1 MLRRSNG
8 SPRPRNYESLLT
20 DDDDDFLLSIR
31 PKKTCRKRTPIDRI
45 SMLTDSLLTHIL
57 SFLPIEDAIK
67 TDVLSKRWQYLWT
80 SLPSFLFSYPDI
92 GEDFDYWERIA
103 DFVAFVDKTL
113 VLCNC
118 SKLKKFVVEF
128 EYDSRFA
135 SNVNLWT
142 RFAAR
147 NATEELQLQFYTAAE
162 GLKEE
167 DRFVLPQLLFTNS
180 SFTELRFSL
189 CSVIPK
195 GVVCWKSLKKL
206 SIGYVKLNDGVIGKI
221 LAGSPVLEN
230 LELYY
235 FYGITRLHV
244 VNASLK
250 KLILR
255 EFWEEEVDMDEEEDE
270 HYSVL
275 EILAPNLTSLEILG
289 CFGRTNCWLADVSS
303 LVDATLNCDFTID
316 DDDLDDDDLDDDFEW
331 HQNISRRLLQSLVH
345 VKNLTL
351 GTWLLQALSILER
364 KGWRSPLSKCEC
376 LTLDTDIKES
386 VLPGIANI
394 LESSSHLETLVIT
407 MSPSQNNIKYFFDVR
422 PRLFNFNGEH
432 YWTSQKKTF
441 NCLMMH
447 LKIVKCAGLRWY
459 YRGFLFSFVQF
470 LLKNARVLQKMVIK
484 VDCLPHK
491 ELFQVA
497 QKFLSFPRSSPN
509 AVIMFN

>member
-20 DDDDDFLLSIR
+20 DDDNVPLSIR
-31 PKKTCRKRTPIDRI
+31 PKMTCSKKTPIDRI
-45 SMLTDSLLTHIL
+45 SMLPDSLLTHIL

-80 SLPSFLFSYPDI
+80 TLPSLLFRLPYPDSVDTI
-92 GEDFDYWERIA
+92 RE
-103 DFVAFVDKTL
+103 FVTFVDKTL
-113 VLCNC
+113 VLCNS
-118 SKLKKFVVEF
+118 SKIKKFVVDF
-128 EYDSRFA
+128 KYDSRFS

-142 RFAAR
+142 RFATR
-147 NATEELQLQFYTAAE
+147 NAAEELHLEFHTADNY
-162 GLKEE
+162 LHE
-167 DRFVLPQLLFTNS
+167 DVRFVLPQLLFTNS

-189 CSVIPK
+189 CTVMPK
-195 GVVCWKSLKKL
+195 GVVCWKLLKKL
-206 SIGYVKLNDGVIGKI
+206 SIGYVKLNDGVMGKI

-244 VNASLK
+244 VNA
-250 KLILR
+250 
-255 EFWEEEVDMDEEEDE
+255 
-270 HYSVL
+270 H
-275 EILAPNLTSLEILG
+275 
-289 CFGRTNCWLADVSS
+289 
-303 LVDATLNCDFTID
+303 
-316 DDDLDDDDLDDDFEW
+316 LDDDFEW

-351 GTWLLQALSILER
+351 GTWLLQ
-364 KGWRSPLSKCEC
+364 K
-376 LTLDTDIKES
+376 DTDIKES
-386 VLPGIANI
+386 
-394 LESSSHLETLVIT
+394 
-407 MSPSQNNIKYFFDVR
+407 YFSDVR

-447 LKIVKCAGLRWY
+447 LKIVKCAGLRWC
-459 YRGFLFSFVQF
+459 YRGCLFSFVQF
-470 LLKNARVLQKMVIK
+470 LLKNARVLQQMVIN

>member
-20 DDDDDFLLSIR
+20 DDDNVPLSIR
-31 PKKTCRKRTPIDRI
+31 PKMTCSKKTPIDRI
-45 SMLTDSLLTHIL
+45 SMLPDSLLTHIL

-80 SLPSFLFSYPDI
+80 TLPSLLFRLPYPDSVDTI
-92 GEDFDYWERIA
+92 RE
-103 DFVAFVDKTL
+103 FVTFVDKTL
-113 VLCNC
+113 VLCNS
-118 SKLKKFVVEF
+118 SKIKKFVVDF
-128 EYDSRFA
+128 KYDSRFS

-142 RFAAR
+142 RFATR
-147 NATEELQLQFYTAAE
+147 NAAEELHLEFHTADNY
-162 GLKEE
+162 LHE
-167 DRFVLPQLLFTNS
+167 DVRFVLPQLLFTNS

-189 CSVIPK
+189 CTVMPK
-195 GVVCWKSLKKL
+195 GVVCWKLLKKL
-206 SIGYVKLNDGVIGKI
+206 SIGYVKLNDGVMGKI

-244 VNASLK
+244 VNARLK

-255 EFWEEEVDMDEEEDE
+255 EFWEEEVYMDEEEDE
-270 HYSVL
+270 PYSVL
-275 EILAPNLTSLEILG
+275 EILAPNLPSLEILG

-316 DDDLDDDDLDDDFEW
+316 DEDLDDDFEW

-351 GTWLLQALSILER
+351 GTWLLQALSILEME
-364 KGWRSPLSKCEC
+364 GWRSPLSKCEC

-407 MSPSQNNIKYFFDVR
+407 KSPSKNNITYFSDVR

-447 LKIVKCAGLRWY
+447 LKIVKCAGLRWC
-459 YRGFLFSFVQF
+459 YRGCLFSFVQF
-470 LLKNARVLQKMVIK
+470 LLKNARVLQQMVIK

>member
-1 MLRRSNG
+1 MSIYGLASQPAFSILTG
-8 SPRPRNYESLLT
+8 ELHLEFHTADNYL
-20 DDDDDFLLSIR
+20 
-31 PKKTCRKRTPIDRI
+31 
-45 SMLTDSLLTHIL
+45 H
-57 SFLPIEDAIK
+57 ED
-67 TDVLSKRWQYLWT
+67 V
-80 SLPSFLFSYPDI
+80 
-92 GEDFDYWERIA
+92 
-103 DFVAFVDKTL
+103 
-113 VLCNC
+113 
-118 SKLKKFVVEF
+118 
-128 EYDSRFA
+128 
-135 SNVNLWT
+135 
-142 RFAAR
+142 
-147 NATEELQLQFYTAAE
+147 
-162 GLKEE
+162 
-167 DRFVLPQLLFTNS
+167 RFVLPQLLFTNS

-189 CSVIPK
+189 CTVMPK
-195 GVVCWKSLKKL
+195 GVVCWKLLKKL
-206 SIGYVKLNDGVIGKI
+206 SIGYVKLNDGVMGKI

-244 VNASLK
+244 VNARLK

-255 EFWEEEVDMDEEEDE
+255 EFWEEEVYMDEEEDE
-270 HYSVL
+270 PYSVL
-275 EILAPNLTSLEILG
+275 EILAPNLPSLEILG

-316 DDDLDDDDLDDDFEW
+316 DEDLDDDFEW

-351 GTWLLQALSILER
+351 GTWLLQ
-364 KGWRSPLSKCEC
+364 
-376 LTLDTDIKES
+376 
-386 VLPGIANI
+386 
-394 LESSSHLETLVIT
+394 
-407 MSPSQNNIKYFFDVR
+407 YFSDVR

-447 LKIVKCAGLRWY
+447 LKIVKCAGLRWC
-459 YRGFLFSFVQF
+459 YRGCLFSFVQF
-470 LLKNARVLQKMVIK
+470 LLKNARVLQQMVIK

>member
-1 MLRRSNG
+1 MLRRSDG
-8 SPRPRNYESLLT
+8 SPRRRNVESLLT

-80 SLPSFLFSYPDI
+80 TLPSLLFRLPYPDSVDTI
-92 GEDFDYWERIA
+92 RE
-103 DFVAFVDKTL
+103 FVTFVDKTL
-113 VLCNC
+113 VLCNS
-118 SKLKKFVVEF
+118 SKIKKFVVDF
-128 EYDSRFA
+128 KYDSRFS

-142 RFAAR
+142 RFATR
-147 NATEELQLQFYTAAE
+147 NAAEKLHLEFHTADNY
-162 GLKEE
+162 LHE
-167 DRFVLPQLLFTNS
+167 DVRFVLPQLLFTNS

-386 VLPGIANI
+386 VLPGIVNI

>member
-20 DDDDDFLLSIR
+20 DDDNVPLSIR
-31 PKKTCRKRTPIDRI
+31 PKMTCSKKTPIDRI
-45 SMLTDSLLTHIL
+45 SMLPDSLLTHIL

-80 SLPSFLFSYPDI
+80 TLPSLLFRLPYPDSVDTI
-92 GEDFDYWERIA
+92 RE
-103 DFVAFVDKTL
+103 FVTFVDKTL
-113 VLCNC
+113 VLCNS
-118 SKLKKFVVEF
+118 SKIKKFVVDF
-128 EYDSRFA
+128 KYDSRFS

-142 RFAAR
+142 RFATR
-147 NATEELQLQFYTAAE
+147 NAAEELHLEFHTADNY
-162 GLKEE
+162 LHE
-167 DRFVLPQLLFTNS
+167 DVRFVLPQLLFTNS

-189 CSVIPK
+189 CTVMPK
-195 GVVCWKSLKKL
+195 GVVCWKLLKKL
-206 SIGYVKLNDGVIGKI
+206 SIGYVKLNDGVMGKI

-244 VNASLK
+244 VNARLK

-255 EFWEEEVDMDEEEDE
+255 EFWEEEVYMDEEEDE
-270 HYSVL
+270 PYSVL
-275 EILAPNLTSLEILG
+275 EILAPNLPSLEILG

-316 DDDLDDDDLDDDFEW
+316 DEDLDDDFEW

-351 GTWLLQALSILER
+351 GTWLLQ
-364 KGWRSPLSKCEC
+364 
-376 LTLDTDIKES
+376 
-386 VLPGIANI
+386 
-394 LESSSHLETLVIT
+394 
-407 MSPSQNNIKYFFDVR
+407 YFSDVR

-447 LKIVKCAGLRWY
+447 LKIVKCAGLRWC
-459 YRGFLFSFVQF
+459 YRGCLFSFVQF
-470 LLKNARVLQKMVIK
+470 LLKNARVLQQMVIK

>member
-1 MLRRSNG
+1 MLRRSDG
-8 SPRPRNYESLLT
+8 SPRRRNVESLLT

-80 SLPSFLFSYPDI
+80 TLPSLLFRLPYPDSVDTI
-92 GEDFDYWERIA
+92 RE
-103 DFVAFVDKTL
+103 FVTFVDKTL
-113 VLCNC
+113 VLCNS
-118 SKLKKFVVEF
+118 SKIKKFVVDF
-128 EYDSRFA
+128 KYDSRFS

-142 RFAAR
+142 RFATR
-147 NATEELQLQFYTAAE
+147 NAAEKLHLEFHTADNY
-162 GLKEE
+162 LHE
-167 DRFVLPQLLFTNS
+167 DVRFVLPQLLFTNS

-351 GTWLLQALSILER
+351 GTWLLQVCLSIIICGNE
-364 KGWRSPLSKCEC
+364 
-376 LTLDTDIKES
+376 
-386 VLPGIANI
+386 
-394 LESSSHLETLVIT
+394 
-407 MSPSQNNIKYFFDVR
+407 
-422 PRLFNFNGEH
+422 
-432 YWTSQKKTF
+432 
-441 NCLMMH
+441 
-447 LKIVKCAGLRWY
+447 
-459 YRGFLFSFVQF
+459 FSIF
-470 LLKNARVLQKMVIK
+470 
-484 VDCLPHK
+484 
-491 ELFQVA
+491 
-497 QKFLSFPRSSPN
+497 
-509 AVIMFN
+509 